1 MVDKSALV
9 SLLAQTSLFAGLDA
23 DDLAALAAQFKERQ
37 FAKGATIFLRGDP
50 GEHLYLVESGRIRLA
65 VSTADDRNLSV
76 RHATAGD
83 LFGEIAA
90 LDGGPRT
97 ADATAITKAKI
108 HCLDR
113 RTFRDLWARRAAM
126 AARLVEF
133 VCRRLRETTVQFESV
148 ALDPLDVRLARFL
161 LSALGS
167 RRAPPGK
174 RVPLELGFSQAE
186 LSQLLGA
193 SRPKVN
199 GAIASLEKVGAVGR
213 TLDRLFCDPEK
224 LAQIAGRHDRV
235 KSPSPL
241 TTT

>member
-1 MVDKSALV
+1 MADKPALV
-9 SLLAQTSLFAGLDA
+9 SLLAQTSLFAGLSA
-23 DDLAALAAQFKERQ
+23 DDLTALAAQFKERQ
-37 FAKGATIFLRGDP
+37 LAKGATIFLRGDP
-50 GEHLYLVESGRIRLA
+50 GQHLYLVESGRIRLA
-65 VSTADDRNLSV
+65 ISTADDRNLSV
-76 RHATAGD
+76 RHATEGD

-97 ADATAITKAKI
+97 ADAVAITKAKI

-113 RTFRDLWARRAAM
+113 QKFRDVWANHAAT
-126 AARLVEF
+126 AARVVEF
-133 VCRRLRETTVQFESV
+133 VCRRLRETTAQFESV

-199 GAIASLEKVGAVGR
+199 AAIASLEKAGAVGR

-224 LAQIAGRHDRV
+224 LAQISQRRDRV
-235 KSPSPL
+235 KSPGAL